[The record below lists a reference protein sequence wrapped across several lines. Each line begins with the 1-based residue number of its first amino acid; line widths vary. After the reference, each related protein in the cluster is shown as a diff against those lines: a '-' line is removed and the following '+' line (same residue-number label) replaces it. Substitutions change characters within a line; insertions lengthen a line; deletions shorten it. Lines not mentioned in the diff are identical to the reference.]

1 MSQALPAVLLLDDE
15 IRSVE
20 SMARILSEEFEVF
33 IATQAEQ
40 ALHILQEQHIQ
51 VILADQRMPTLTGVE
66 FLIQVRQRY
75 PDIVRMI
82 ISGYTDPEDIIEGIN
97 AAGIYQYISK
107 PWHPDSLLLTVR
119 NVARLF
125 QL

>member
-20 SMARILSEEFEVF
+20 SMARILSEEFEVL

-40 ALHILQEQHIQ
+40 ALHILQEQPIQ

-66 FLIQVRQRY
+66 FLIQVR
-75 PDIVRMI
+75 
-82 ISGYTDPEDIIEGIN
+82 
-97 AAGIYQYISK
+97 
-107 PWHPDSLLLTVR
+107 
-119 NVARLF
+119 
-125 QL
+125 